1 MFFNNSNIT
10 RLILVCGFVNLIA
23 CASKPSV
30 VEPSSAQV
38 QEELVYQQDKTQF
51 EQALALINA
60 ENAQEEDLLKA
71 KAILDSLYSANNA
84 YLGALINSAD
94 VSFRLTKLDE
104 AKVLYLS
111 VLEKIEDQKTNNNT
125 SGQALSEHINTFSLH
140 AYNQLGL
147 IERQQGRFEEAE
159 HFYKQAL
166 DLNNEHPVTLKN
178 LAILLDLYRG
188 KLKEALALYEQ
199 YQGIV
204 GDSDPK
210 IKDWVFDL
218 KNRIPQEEAS
228 NE

>member
-1 MFFNNSNIT
+1 
-10 RLILVCGFVNLIA
+10 
-23 CASKPSV
+23 
-30 VEPSSAQV
+30 
-38 QEELVYQQDKTQF
+38 
-51 EQALALINA
+51 LINA

-71 KAILDSLYSANNA
+71 KAIFDGLYSANNA

-147 IERQQGRFEEAE
+147 IERHQGRFEEAE

-166 DLNNEHPVTLKN
+166 DLNNKHPVTLKN